1 MQQPQQQYG
10 SVLSDYEI
18 MGQLGRGATAFV
30 YQVRC
35 RQTQNI
41 FALKVVDKENLRSKN
56 LTARIRQEI
65 EVHRQLK
72 CPYIVELHHFFEDEQ
87 NVYLLMEHCPGQ
99 ELY

>member
-1 MQQPQQQYG
+1 MTG
-10 SVLSDYEI
+10 
-18 MGQLGRGATAFV
+18 
-30 YQVRC
+30 
-35 RQTQNI
+35 
-41 FALKVVDKENLRSKN
+41 
-56 LTARIRQEI
+56 RIRQEI

>member
-1 MQQPQQQYG
+1 
-10 SVLSDYEI
+10 

-41 FALKVVDKENLRSKN
+41 YALKVVDKENLRSKN

-72 CPYIVELHHFFEDEQ
+72 CDYIVELHHFFEDEQ

-99 ELY
+99 ELYQFVRQE